1 MSKKHKTY
9 TTEFKAEA
17 IKLIEAN
24 QGNVSETARQLSISM
39 QTLSN
44 WNTKAKAGTLAGTK
58 QYSPDLNALLEENK
72 KLKQQLKI
80 AEMERE
86 FFKKGSSVLCQRKS
100 VRYAYMKQKRYSFPI
115 TLMVRLLHVSVSCF
129 YDWLKRGVSK
139 RTIQR
144 NQQTIL
150 VKIAH
155 EETKQSYGYIRL
167 TKYLQAQGIKMSMYA
182 VRQIKALNH
191 LYCKRHKRFKRTT
204 NSDHNRA
211 IYENLLEQQFSMTRP
226 NQAWSSDI
234 TYIWTVE
241 GWLYLAAVK
250 DLYTKQVVGY
260 SLNERM
266 TTQLVCNALNMAIHN
281 QKPTKELIVHSDRG
295 SQYCSHEYRNILE
308 QYGFQ
313 GSMSKRGDCYDNAPI
328 ESFWGILKNEL
339 VHHYNYQTREE
350 AKADIIKY
358 IELFYNHRRIQKGLG
373 FKTPNQMAEDFYK
386 LAA

>member
-1 MSKKHKTY
+1 
-9 TTEFKAEA
+9 
-17 IKLIEAN
+17 
-24 QGNVSETARQLSISM
+24 
-39 QTLSN
+39 
-44 WNTKAKAGTLAGTK
+44 
-58 QYSPDLNALLEENK
+58 
-72 KLKQQLKI
+72 
-80 AEMERE
+80 
-86 FFKKGSSVLCQRKS
+86 
-100 VRYAYMKQKRYSFPI
+100 MKQKRCSFPI
-115 TLMVRLLHVSVSCF
+115 TLMARLLHVSVSRF

-155 EETKQSYGYIRL
+155 EETKQSYSYIRL
-167 TKYLQAQGIKMSMYA
+167 TKYLQAQGIKISMYA
-182 VRQIKALNH
+182 VRQIKVLNH

-234 TYIWTVE
+234 TYIWTAE

-266 TTQLVCNALNMAIHN
+266 TAQLVCNALNMAIHN
-281 QKPTKELIVHSDRG
+281 QKPTKELIVHTDRG
-295 SQYCSHEYRNILE
+295 SQYCSREYRNVLE
-308 QYGFQ
+308 QYDLQ

-350 AKADIIKY
+350 AQVDIIKY
-358 IELFYNHRRIQKGLG
+358 IELFYNQRRIQKGLD

>member
-86 FFKKGSSVLCQRKS
+86 FLKRQQRTLPKKVSK
-100 VRYAYMKQKRYSFPI
+100 VRLYEQKRYSFPI
-115 TLMVRLLHVSVSCF
+115 TLMARLLHVSVSCF

-250 DLYTKQVVGY
+250 DLY
-260 SLNERM
+260 S
-266 TTQLVCNALNMAIHN
+266 
-281 QKPTKELIVHSDRG
+281 
-295 SQYCSHEYRNILE
+295 
-308 QYGFQ
+308 
-313 GSMSKRGDCYDNAPI
+313 
-328 ESFWGILKNEL
+328 
-339 VHHYNYQTREE
+339 E
-350 AKADIIKY
+350 ASGW
-358 IELFYNHRRIQKGLG
+358 L
-373 FKTPNQMAEDFYK
+373 
-386 LAA
+386 